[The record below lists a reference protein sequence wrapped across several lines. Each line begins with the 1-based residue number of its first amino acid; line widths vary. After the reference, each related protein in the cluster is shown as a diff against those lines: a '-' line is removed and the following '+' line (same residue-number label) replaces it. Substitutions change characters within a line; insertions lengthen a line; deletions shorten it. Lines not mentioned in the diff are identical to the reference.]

1 MSYLLDACVY
11 QDFSRT
17 LQSPLLARILPN
29 PCYSSPAQ
37 INNPRELA
45 PQFCT
50 NHGIT
55 VPPGVSADDLL
66 EAGRILSAADV
77 GWKLSNADQMIGA
90 YAMVTGFTLLTGD
103 GALRALVQAQGVQV
117 QNSLDL
123 LEDALAAGR
132 CAPVDVCS
140 AVQAMLRLRPPRRG
154 VSKARADALLLQ
166 LSC

>member
-1 MSYLLDACVY
+1 MSHLLDACVY

-17 LQSPLLARILPN
+17 GHSPLLARILPN

-37 INNPRELA
+37 ISNPRELA

-55 VPPGVSADDLL
+55 VPPRVSADDLL
-66 EAGRILSAADV
+66 EAGRILRAADV
-77 GWKLSNADQMIGA
+77 DWKLSNADQLIGA
-90 YAMVTGFTLLTGD
+90 YALVTGFTLLTGD
-103 GALRALVQAQGVQV
+103 GALRALVRAQGVNV
-117 QNSLDL
+117 HNSLDL

-132 CAPVDVCS
+132 CNPAEVCR

-154 VSKARADALLLQ
+154 VPQARANALLLR
-166 LSC
+166 LS